1 MIQSTL
7 SFANTQQNN
16 KGMNEKLKTNNNS
29 TVQKPQTHL
38 SSLLRLGLVGNL
50 EDLSTNSG
58 LITKV
63 SASQRSNGV
72 GVRNDLSV
80 LIKVID
86 ERNGGRDVETSDSLL
101 GNVIEVHDKGSETV
115 AVSSNDDALASL
127 DLRID
132 DLIPVGEETVSSG
145 LEGLG
150 VGDLV
155 LGEVGVSSVVTGV
168 VLGVVVHGWGRNIIG
183 TAPDHDLQRI
193 RISMDSNE
201 LVALSSN
208 N

>member
-7 SFANTQQNN
+7 SFAHTQQNN

-38 SSLLRLGLVGNL
+38 SSLLRLGLIGNL

-132 DLIPVGEETVSSG
+132 NLIPVGKETVSSG

-150 VGDLV
+150 IGDLV
-155 LGEVGVSSVVTGV
+155 LGEVGISSVVTGV

-183 TAPDHDLQRI
+183 TSPDHDLQRI
-193 RISMDSNE
+193 RISVDSNE
-201 LVALSSN
+201 LFALSSN